1 MADSIKITLDD
12 QAYNAVY
19 GLSSTF
25 AGEKSKIIGVKVMD
39 LIREAVVAG
48 TKDDVNPKTITLD
61 FPKKY
66 LDGIY
71 VGVTEVIKKAE
82 ITTTDV
88 LNLKNICQIL
98 KMKNRFETLVEKE
111 LESIPE
117 NDEAFDDEI
126 IDEPFDGE

>member
-1 MADSIKITLDD
+1 MADSIKITLDS
-12 QAYNAVY
+12 QAYNAIY
-19 GLSSTF
+19 GLNSTF

-48 TKDDVNPKTITLD
+48 TKDDVNPETIVVD

-71 VGVTEVIKKAE
+71 VGVTEVIKKPE
-82 ITTTDV
+82 VTTTDV
-88 LNLKNICQIL
+88 LNLKSICQVL
-98 KMKNRFETLVEKE
+98 KMKNRFDTLVEKE
-111 LESIPE
+111 LESLPE
-117 NDEAFDDEI
+117 SEDAFDDEM